1 MLELILSQ
9 WWLCSPP
16 CLQIIIDTY
25 NVETKTIGE
34 KKAFGAFYDTFCRN
48 LFSRFVSVTFKTGR
62 TKIGGQSGLVHCLNA
77 LGANSPVFLLDSVER
92 PELSRVAPI
101 ERAELSRVAPIEE
114 VIKEVKAKHKAIPRI
129 VWVTEQRFHAIWGSK
144 AQEKKLE
151 LADRKREL
159 ERLGAGMSNPDGHT
173 FFRVATESLV
183 IDMIAYADMLFRP
196 THEQDVKEDKTK
208 RIDLCTYVRAGLSL
222 ESVDLA

>member
-1 MLELILSQ
+1 MSQ

-34 KKAFGAFYDTFCRN
+34 KKAFGAFFDTFCRN

-77 LGANSPVFLLDSVER
+77 LGAHSPVFLLDSVER
-92 PELSRVAPI
+92 PELSR
-101 ERAELSRVAPIEE
+101 LAPIEE

-159 ERLGAGMSNPDGHT
+159 ERLGADMSNPDGHT

>member
-1 MLELILSQ
+1 MSQ

-34 KKAFGAFYDTFCRN
+34 KKAFGAFFDTFCRN

-77 LGANSPVFLLDSVER
+77 LGAHSPVFLLDSVER
-92 PELSRVAPI
+92 P
-101 ERAELSRVAPIEE
+101 ELSRVAPIEE

-159 ERLGAGMSNPDGHT
+159 ERLGADMSNPDGHT